1 MDTIS
6 EFCTRIRNAVRVY
19 HEKVDIPSS
28 RMRERLAEQL
38 KSFGYIRYYK
48 VVDDGRQGIIRIYL
62 KYKEREGRLG
72 RGQSVI
78 TQIERLS
85 KPSRRRYV
93 KASNIPDVLS
103 GRGLLILSTNQGVL
117 SGEEARKRGIGG
129 ELLCQVW

>member
-6 EFCTRIRNAVRVY
+6 QFCTRIRNAVRVH

-28 RMRERLAEQL
+28 RIQESIAKQL
-38 KSFGYIRYYK
+38 KLGGYITDYK

-62 KYKEREGRLG
+62 KYKSGRQG
-72 RGQSVI
+72 VCVI

-85 KPSRRRYV
+85 KPSCRSYV
-93 KASNIPDVLS
+93 KASKIPDVLS

-117 SGEEARKRGIGG
+117 SGKEAKKRNVGG
-129 ELLCQVW
+129 ELLCRVW